1 MPEIRLPVDLRR
13 RVFEVRNEHV
23 GETRWRAQEN
33 RNAMAMMQVS
43 ATSLFAELL
52 RARGRIDGTTS
63 RHFRLNMTGHSSRPF
78 FPHSDAPRS
87 GVVRAFAP
95 GGIGN
100 LGPGLDI
107 LGCAITGLG
116 DSVEATLVD
125 PPGVHVEN
133 PGHPDLPSDPA
144 KHSSAI
150 AVAEVLRRSGKAK
163 VGVSIRVEKKLPL
176 AGGQGGSAASAIAGA
191 LAVNTLIGSPLTDDD
206 LLRSALVAEERVAG
220 RHLDNL
226 APALFGGIIL
236 VRSIEPLSLLSLP
249 VPPALRIVVVH
260 PGMRLR
266 TADARS
272 VLPTSVDRTTSL
284 IQASAVAA
292 MTAAFCTGE
301 LGLLRGAIDDRIAE
315 PARAPLL
322 PGFARAK
329 AAAIEAGALGCSIAG
344 GGPSSFALVEGT
356 PTAEAVLRA
365 MLDAYA
371 DEGLQATGRVA
382 EVDERGAWAEA
393 VVAEAPPP

>member
-1 MPEIRLPVDLRR
+1 
-13 RVFEVRNEHV
+13 
-23 GETRWRAQEN
+23 
-33 RNAMAMMQVS
+33 
-43 ATSLFAELL
+43 
-52 RARGRIDGTTS
+52 
-63 RHFRLNMTGHSSRPF
+63 MTGHSSRPF
-78 FPHSDAPRS
+78 PPHFDAPRS

-116 DSVEATLVD
+116 DTVEATFID
-125 PPGVHVEN
+125 QPGVRVDD
-133 PGHPDLPSDPA
+133 PGHPDLPTDPT

-150 AVAEVLRRSGKAK
+150 AAGEVLRRCGKPGIGISLK
-163 VGVSIRVEKKLPL
+163 VEKKLPL

-191 LAVNTLIGSPLTDDD
+191 LAVNTLIGSPLSDDD
-206 LLRSALVAEERVAG
+206 LLKAALVAEERVAG

-226 APALFGGIIL
+226 APALIGGIVL
-236 VRSIEPLSLLSLP
+236 VRSVEPLALLSLP

-260 PGMRLR
+260 PGMRPR

-272 VLPTSVDRTTSL
+272 VLPASIDRTTSL
-284 IQASAVAA
+284 LQASAVAA
-292 MTAAFCTGE
+292 MMAAFCTGE
-301 LGLLRGAIDDRIAE
+301 LDLLRGAIDDRIAE

-322 PGFARAK
+322 PGFGRAK
-329 AAAIEAGALGCSIAG
+329 AAALETGALGCSIAG
-344 GGPSSFALVEGT
+344 GGPSSFALVDGSL
-356 PTAEAVLRA
+356 TAEAVLVA
-365 MLDAYA
+365 MLAAYA
-371 DEGLQATGRVA
+371 DEGLEATGRVA